1 MHNYEFRFEVAPNKW
16 VFVPTTNCKIF
27 GRALVHELGKI
38 WKPNGLFYHF
48 GRRGG
53 HVSAMKVHVGH
64 SCLASVDLTQFFPS
78 VTRTMVARS
87 LRKLGY
93 PDRKAFNTAMESCV
107 VAGGRKFLPYGFPQ
121 SMCLATLVVENSALG
136 STLKSAAAAGVS
148 VSMFVDDIII
158 SANNDDL
165 VVEFFEKIQVSA
177 RDSGFEVSASKV
189 TPPGDEVASF
199 NCRVSDSIE
208 LLPQRI
214 ERFKEQL
221 QFASDPGKAAILRYV
236 SGLNQQQHDELLA
249 FIA

>member
-1 MHNYEFRFEVAPNKW
+1 
-16 VFVPTTNCKIF
+16 
-27 GRALVHELGKI
+27 
-38 WKPNGLFYHF
+38 
-48 GRRGG
+48 
-53 HVSAMKVHVGH
+53 MKVHVGH

-87 LRKLGY
+87 LRKLVY

-107 VAGGRKFLPYGFPQ
+107 VAGGQKFLPYGFPQ

-136 STLKSAAAAGVS
+136 STLKSAVAAGVS

-165 VVEFFEKIQVSA
+165 VVEYFEKIQVSA
-177 RDSGFEVSASKV
+177 RDSGFQVSASKV